1 MKNKII
7 VISLIVLCFI
17 VSIIGIVVLDDVIPI
32 HFGIDGKPDQYGSK
46 YFLLAF
52 PILNTVITTTMF
64 IVAKYGKVTD
74 NYRKYLVLTNIIL
87 SCIFIS
93 MCGFLILYNENTIDI
108 SKIMMLIFGITFI
121 ILGNVM
127 PKIEINRTLGIKTKW
142 SLYNETT
149 WRKTHRF
156 SGFASVIVGF
166 IVVICGII
174 FSEKY
179 NSIILFTLLLIFMI
193 LTVGASYI
201 YYKKEVNN
209 TNSNKD

>member
-142 SLYNETT
+142 SLYNEVT
-149 WRKTHRF
+149 WQKTHRLTGF
-156 SGFASVIVGF
+156 VFVIIGVIIIVSG
-166 IVVICGII
+166 
-174 FSEKY
+174 
-179 NSIILFTLLLIFMI
+179 ILFHEL
-193 LTVGASYI
+193 
-201 YYKKEVNN
+201 
-209 TNSNKD
+209 